1 MSPSFTLIMLIL
13 ESTPSGALCLRCAC
27 ALPAHFGMESAS
39 AVANLEFGIYPIKK
53 CVGRQSNFGIES
65 SYAVSG
71 LVVDVLVTVAAV
83 IAGAQ
88 LARVVLSL
96 LVTVTLEKRQ
106 LGGKVRA
113 LESGLGCV

>member
-1 MSPSFTLIMLIL
+1 MELALWLSFT
-13 ESTPSGALCLRCAC
+13 
-27 ALPAHFGMESAS
+27 
-39 AVANLEFGIYPIKK
+39 K
-53 CVGRQSNFGIES
+53 
-65 SYAVSG
+65 
-71 LVVDVLVTVAAV
+71 AAA

-96 LVTVTLEKRQ
+96 LVTLEKRQ

>member
-1 MSPSFTLIMLIL
+1 MTAV
-13 ESTPSGALCLRCAC
+13 TP
-27 ALPAHFGMESAS
+27 
-39 AVANLEFGIYPIKK
+39 IYPIKK
-53 CVGRQSNFGIES
+53 CVCRQSNFGMVCR
-65 SYAVSG
+65 YAVNG
-71 LVVDVLVTVAAV
+71 RVVVVHVTVAAV

-96 LVTVTLEKRQ
+96 LVTLEKRQ

>member
-1 MSPSFTLIMLIL
+1 MV
-13 ESTPSGALCLRCAC
+13 C
-27 ALPAHFGMESAS
+27 
-39 AVANLEFGIYPIKK
+39 
-53 CVGRQSNFGIES
+53 

-71 LVVDVLVTVAAV
+71 LVVVVLVTVAAV
-83 IAGAQ
+83 IAGPQ

-96 LVTVTLEKRQ
+96 LVTLEKRQ

>member
-1 MSPSFTLIMLIL
+1 MEVKLNLI
-13 ESTPSGALCLRCAC
+13 ESTPSYALCLRCAC

-71 LVVDVLVTVAAV
+71 LVVDVLVTEAAV

-88 LARVVLSL
+88 LAQVVLSL
-96 LVTVTLEKRQ
+96 LVTLEKRQ
-106 LGGKVRA
+106 LGGKEERA
-113 LESGLGCV
+113 RWLTGLDR

>member
-1 MSPSFTLIMLIL
+1 MV
-13 ESTPSGALCLRCAC
+13 C
-27 ALPAHFGMESAS
+27 
-39 AVANLEFGIYPIKK
+39 
-53 CVGRQSNFGIES
+53 

-71 LVVDVLVTVAAV
+71 LVVVVLVTVAAV
-83 IAGAQ
+83 IARAQ

-96 LVTVTLEKRQ
+96 LVTLEKRQ

>member
-1 MSPSFTLIMLIL
+1 
-13 ESTPSGALCLRCAC
+13 
-27 ALPAHFGMESAS
+27 MESAS

-53 CVGRQSNFGIES
+53 CVGRQSNFGMVC

-71 LVVDVLVTVAAV
+71 LVVVVLVTVAAV

-96 LVTVTLEKRQ
+96 LVTLEKRQ

>member
-1 MSPSFTLIMLIL
+1 
-13 ESTPSGALCLRCAC
+13 
-27 ALPAHFGMESAS
+27 MESAS

-88 LARVVLSL
+88 LARVVLSSL
-96 LVTVTLEKRQ
+96 SPLRNANLAAKKSIRIRPWLCLTNRNMKQ
-106 LGGKVRA
+106 DKVR
-113 LESGLGCV
+113 L

>member
-1 MSPSFTLIMLIL
+1 MV
-13 ESTPSGALCLRCAC
+13 C
-27 ALPAHFGMESAS
+27 
-39 AVANLEFGIYPIKK
+39 
-53 CVGRQSNFGIES
+53 

-71 LVVDVLVTVAAV
+71 LVVVVLVTVAAV

-96 LVTVTLEKRQ
+96 LVTLDKHQ
-106 LGGKVRA
+106 LSGKVRA

>member
-1 MSPSFTLIMLIL
+1 MV
-13 ESTPSGALCLRCAC
+13 C
-27 ALPAHFGMESAS
+27 
-39 AVANLEFGIYPIKK
+39 
-53 CVGRQSNFGIES
+53 

-71 LVVDVLVTVAAV
+71 LVVVVLVTVAAV

-96 LVTVTLEKRQ
+96 LVTLEKRQ

>member
-1 MSPSFTLIMLIL
+1 MV
-13 ESTPSGALCLRCAC
+13 C
-27 ALPAHFGMESAS
+27 
-39 AVANLEFGIYPIKK
+39 
-53 CVGRQSNFGIES
+53 

-71 LVVDVLVTVAAV
+71 LVVVVLVTVAAV

-88 LARVVLSL
+88 LAQVVLSL
-96 LVTVTLEKRQ
+96 LVTLEKRQ

>member
-1 MSPSFTLIMLIL
+1 MV
-13 ESTPSGALCLRCAC
+13 C
-27 ALPAHFGMESAS
+27 
-39 AVANLEFGIYPIKK
+39 
-53 CVGRQSNFGIES
+53 

-71 LVVDVLVTVAAV
+71 LVVVVLVTVAAV

-96 LVTVTLEKRQ
+96 LVTLEKRQ
-106 LGGKVRA
+106 LGGKVGA

>member
-1 MSPSFTLIMLIL
+1 MV
-13 ESTPSGALCLRCAC
+13 C
-27 ALPAHFGMESAS
+27 
-39 AVANLEFGIYPIKK
+39 
-53 CVGRQSNFGIES
+53 

-71 LVVDVLVTVAAV
+71 LVVAVLVTVAAVIV

-96 LVTVTLEKRQ
+96 LVTLEKRQ

>member
-1 MSPSFTLIMLIL
+1 MV
-13 ESTPSGALCLRCAC
+13 C
-27 ALPAHFGMESAS
+27 
-39 AVANLEFGIYPIKK
+39 
-53 CVGRQSNFGIES
+53 

-71 LVVDVLVTVAAV
+71 LVVVVLVTVAAAIV
-83 IAGAQ
+83 GAQ

-96 LVTVTLEKRQ
+96 LVTLEKRQ

>member
-1 MSPSFTLIMLIL
+1 
-13 ESTPSGALCLRCAC
+13 
-27 ALPAHFGMESAS
+27 MESAS

-71 LVVDVLVTVAAV
+71 LVVDAV

-96 LVTVTLEKRQ
+96 LVTLEKRQ

>member
-1 MSPSFTLIMLIL
+1 MVIII
-13 ESTPSGALCLRCAC
+13 ESTPSYALCLRGAC

-39 AVANLEFGIYPIKK
+39 AVANFEFRIYAIKK
-53 CVGRQSNFGIES
+53 CVGRQSNFGIEC

-71 LVVDVLVTVAAV
+71 LVVVVLVTVGAV

-96 LVTVTLEKRQ
+96 LVTLEKPQ